1 MADWKAMKTEYIT
14 QGTSYRALAKKYG
27 VNATTIAGRG
37 KAEGWV
43 ALREQ
48 KASETQAKILDAMEE
63 KKVQRARRMQSVAD
77 KVMDRVEEMLDGE
90 APVTAKELKSL
101 CSALRDVKELQM
113 LRSSLDEKEQEAKIA
128 LLLKQAEKGTA
139 DGEIVVTLEGGIAEF
154 GK

>member
-14 QGTSYRALAKKYG
+14 QGTSYRALARKYG
-27 VNATTIAGRG
+27 INATTIANRG

-43 ALREQ
+43 SLREQ
-48 KASETQAKILDAMEE
+48 KASETQSKIVEAMEE

-77 KVMDRVEEMLDGE
+77 KVMDRVEGILDGE
-90 APVTAKELKSL
+90 EPITAKELKSL
-101 CSALRDVKELQM
+101 SAALRDVKELQM

-128 LLLKQAEKGTA
+128 LLIRQAEKGTA
-139 DGEIVVTLEGGIAEF
+139 DCDIVVTLEGGIADF

>member
-14 QGTSYRALAKKYG
+14 QGTSYRALSKKYG

-48 KASETQAKILDAMEE
+48 KANETQARIVDAMED

-77 KVMDRVEEMLDGE
+77 KVMDRVEGMLDGE
-90 APVTAKELKSL
+90 EPITAKELKSL
-101 CSALRDVKELQM
+101 CAALRDIKELQM

-128 LLLKQAEKGTA
+128 LLQRQAEKGMA
-139 DGEIVVTLEGGIAEF
+139 DGDIVVTLEGGTADF